1 MKRSLLHFFFA
12 VSFTSLVAQ
21 NFVGSIDFVQIT
33 PKDTSSNV
41 YWVKEDMIKLDQMSK
56 KDKGV
61 EGSFLINLKT
71 SNIKFISP
79 KRKLWGNQKSEVP
92 SVNKGT
98 FEVVKG
104 KNTKKI
110 AGYTCSE
117 HIVKNTE
124 ENTVITYWIA
134 EGNFDF
140 FLKMLKLWNRK
151 DKQSV
156 YYAQI
161 KNIPI
166 GCMPMLSEEKNISDG
181 KLISKLEV
189 TKIDKKIPTA
199 STFVIPSVYTKF
211 E

>member
-1 MKRSLLHFFFA
+1 MKRYFLVLLVVTSVFKSL
-12 VSFTSLVAQ
+12 AQ
-21 NFVGSIDFVQIT
+21 GFSGTVEFRQAT
-33 PKDTSSNV
+33 QKDTSLNM
-41 YWVKEDMIKLDQMSK
+41 YWVKDNMIKLDQLAK
-56 KDKGV
+56 KGTGV
-61 EGSFLINLKT
+61 EGSFLINLKAA
-71 SNIKFISP
+71 NIKFISP

-92 SVNKGT
+92 SPIKGVC
-98 FEVVKG
+98 EVISS

-110 AGYTCSE
+110 AGYTCHE

-124 ENTVITYWIA
+124 ENTMITYWITD
-134 EGNFDF
+134 GNFDF

-156 YYAQI
+156 YYGQI

-166 GCMPMLSEEKNISDG
+166 GSMPLLSEERTISDG

-189 TKIDKKIPTA
+189 TKIEKNIPLT
-199 STFVIPSVYTKF
+199 STFIIPNGYTKF

>member
-1 MKRSLLHFFFA
+1 MKRYFLLLAFGLGILSLG
-12 VSFTSLVAQ
+12 AQ
-21 NFVGSIDFVQIT
+21 NFAGNIEFMQIT
-33 PKDTSSNV
+33 PKDTSLNM
-41 YWVKEDMIKLDQMSK
+41 YWVKDNLVKLDQMAK
-56 KDKGV
+56 KGTGV
-61 EGSFLINLKT
+61 EGSFLINLQAG
-71 SNIKFISP
+71 NIKFISP

-98 FEVVKG
+98 FEVTRG

-117 HIVKNTE
+117 HIVKNVE
-124 ENTVITYWIA
+124 ENTIITYWIT

-156 YYAQI
+156 YYNQI

-166 GCMPMLSEEKNISDG
+166 GSMPLLSEEKSISDG

-189 TKIDKKIPTA
+189 TKIDKKIPAA